1 MLFRMPHWLPFARSG
16 PCLIERPRLPL
27 TTHRYAFGECYFEA
41 TKDVAE
47 ELLEQQKE
55 KKEEEMQ
62 KLKEELAGIK
72 DELADLKSKL
82 YGRFGKN
89 INLEE

>member
-1 MLFRMPHWLPFARSG
+1 MTRAQRVMGAALGMQLNACVVARH
-16 PCLIERPRLPL
+16 RL
-27 TTHRYAFGECYFEA
+27 HRYAFGECYFEA
-41 TKDVAE
+41 TKDQAE
-47 ELLEQQKE
+47 ELLEAQKE
-55 KKEEEMQ
+55 AKAAEMDV
-62 KLKEELAGIK
+62 LKGELKAVT